1 MKVSE
6 KKFQSFVYRYLLLAV
21 LFWSSTIGASLFW
34 NISNEKKQV
43 IALATSSAIASFNKD
58 LSFRFWGAKHGGVY
72 VPPTKETPPN
82 PYLAHLKN
90 RDVVTTDGTKLTL
103 MNPAYMIREMMDDYK
118 KLYGITGRIVGKVA
132 LNPDNIADES
142 ESKAIDA
149 FIAGTAEEVIKEE
162 IYEGEP
168 HLRLIRPFKMKEN
181 CVKCHGHLGFKDGDV
196 RGAIGVA
203 IPLKPYKDI
212 GKKLINNMIISHL
225 LIYFL
230 GLIVIITIAYRT
242 FLNLKER
249 QKASD
254 KLKDLNENLD
264 LKVKTR
270 TLELEESLQNLKTA
284 QAKLVETEKMSS
296 LGSLVAGVAHE
307 INTPLGISIT
317 GITHIQSET
326 KSILNM
332 MSNEKLG
339 KNALSQYLELVDEMS
354 ESMFLSLKNAADIVR
369 SFKQVAID
377 QHTEEKRKFN
387 LKYYCDEVLMSLH
400 SKLRHTNIKVL
411 NEIDENIDI
420 NTYAGIFSQIWTN
433 FIMNSLIHG
442 YEDYKIEGE
451 IYIKGWIANDKLYLT
466 YKDDGKGI
474 SKENIKKVFDPFFTT
489 KMGKGGS
496 GLGLNIIYNLI
507 HHKLNG
513 EISCESELNEGMTMI
528 MTIPMKELI
537 NE

>member
-1 MKVSE
+1 MKDSE
-6 KKFQSFVYRYLLLAV
+6 KKFQSSVYRYLMLAIFFWSGIIGTS
-21 LFWSSTIGASLFW
+21 LFWS
-34 NISNEKKQV
+34 ISNEKKQV
-43 IALATSSAIASFNKD
+43 IALATNSAIANFNKD
-58 LSFRFWGAKHGGVY
+58 LSFRFWGSKHGGVY
-72 VPPTKETPPN
+72 VPPTKDTPPN

-90 RDVVTTDGTKLTL
+90 RDIVTSDGKKLTL

-132 LNPDNIADES
+132 LNPNNIADES

-149 FIAGTAEEVIKEE
+149 FIAGTADEVIKEE

-168 HLRLIRPFKMKEN
+168 HLRLIRPFVMKEN
-181 CVKCHGHLGFKDGDV
+181 CVKCHGHLGFKNGDV
-196 RGAIGVA
+196 RGAVGVA
-203 IPLKPYKDI
+203 IPLKPYRKI
-212 GKKLINNMIISHL
+212 GEKLINHMIISHL
-225 LIYFL
+225 IIYTL
-230 GLIVIITIAYRT
+230 GLAVLLIIAYRA

-254 KLKDLNENLD
+254 ELKELNENLD

-270 TLELEESLQNLKTA
+270 TLELEESLQNLKTT
-284 QAKLVETEKMSS
+284 QKKLIETEKMSS

-307 INTPLGISIT
+307 INTPLGLSIT

-326 KSILNM
+326 KSILKM
-332 MSNEKLG
+332 MNDEKLG
-339 KNALSQYLELVDEMS
+339 KNALSQYLDLVDEMS

-377 QHTEEKRKFN
+377 QHTEDKRKFN
-387 LKYYCDEVLMSLH
+387 LKNYCSEVLMSLH
-400 SKLRHTNIKVL
+400 SKLKHTKVQVF
-411 NEIDENIDI
+411 NEIDDNINI

-433 FIMNSLIHG
+433 FIMNSLLHG
-442 YEDYKIEGE
+442 YEDSQIQGE
-451 IYIKGWIANDKLYLT
+451 IYIKGWIANNKLYLT
-466 YKDDGKGI
+466 YKDDGQGI
-474 SKENIKKVFDPFFTT
+474 DKKSIKKVFDPFFTT

-513 EISCESELNEGMTMI
+513 EISCESEVNEGVTMI
-528 MTIPMKELI
+528 IIIPMKEFS